1 MLSSAQLLLLLL
13 LSLSLSQWLA
23 RPYAWVANEPQ
34 LAKVVNGWQGLSGAN
49 GERST

>member
-1 MLSSAQLLLLLL
+1 MLSSATAIALA